1 MESKHPLGAGKKG
14 LVMLPFGVKQGGS
27 EVMATIRRVTM
38 VLVCYMGQDKVAN
51 RADIFF
57 FERF

>member
-27 EVMATIRRVTM
+27 DGYDTTGHNGIG
-38 VLVCYMGQDKVAN
+38 VLHGT
-51 RADIFF
+51 R
-57 FERF
+57 